1 MDGWI
6 DDLWPQSF
14 SDKASWVLDIS
25 VTEIRP
31 TFWNIF
37 KTKEVG
43 QFTPAPYVLTV
54 LNCSF
59 WIIYG
64 LPAVKNATLIISIN
78 TAGLVVEFCYVTIY
92 MYYVAGTAKV

>member
-1 MDGWI
+1 MTAQHTFNTVVGI
-6 DDLWPQSF
+6 LGNIFAMLLFLSP
-14 SDKASWVLDIS
+14 L
-25 VTEIRP
+25 P
-31 TFWNIF
+31 TFWNIY

-78 TAGLVVEFCYVTIY
+78 SAGLVVEFCYVSIY
-92 MYYVAGTAKV
+92 MYYVVGTAKV